1 MENWNWLRSQLTP
14 PQVRSWQTLILSSFI
29 TWFLSFL
36 VVLSEPDFEFH
47 SSPLTRLGWVFFLV
61 GLIWWQSIRPWK
73 LGIIS
78 FTPSIIAAVF
88 CSLFLQ
94 NAQGELSQWVFLVY
108 PILTTLIAALP
119 NCRNTNNRPC
129 IPPPQQRPLILI
141 QLLIALLCSCWLQL
155 TFVLQD
161 WIETYPNLATA
172 DLSQSQ
178 FVLRTGTPFQL
189 RGYELL
195 RPIQGRLQGFL
206 RDRPWPEIE
215 RTLLELRQN
224 PENFWRSLNIEASDR
239 IGTLE
244 RYPQAQLTSD
254 GDQGYYLSITLYWYH
269 PWFEEQREQLSL
281 RCHLYP
287 VPDPEGQ
294 AGPTP
299 AEIARVICNTDSE
312 QLFQPMGHWNLSD
325 NS

>member
-14 PQVRSWQTLILSSFI
+14 PQVRSWQTLILCSFA

-36 VVLSEPDFEFH
+36 VVLSEPDIEFY

-61 GLIWWQSIRPWK
+61 GLIWWQSIHPWK
-73 LGIIS
+73 LGPIS

-94 NAQGELSQWVFLVY
+94 NNQGQLSQWVFLIY

-119 NCRNTNNRPC
+119 YCQNKNSRPSL
-129 IPPPQQRPLILI
+129 PSSEQRPLIII

-161 WIETYPNLATA
+161 WIETYPNLAIA
-172 DLSQSQ
+172 DLSHSQ

-195 RPIQGRLQGFL
+195 ATIQEPIEGFL
-206 RDRPWPEIE
+206 SGHPWSEIE
-215 RTLLELRQN
+215 RRLLDVRQN
-224 PENFWRSLNIEASDR
+224 PEDFWRSLNIKPSDR
-239 IGTLE
+239 IGSLK
-244 RYPQAQLTSD
+244 RYPQAQLTRD
-254 GDQGYYLSITLYWYH
+254 ADQGYYLTITLYWYH
-269 PWFEEQREQLSL
+269 PWFEEQREHLSL

-287 VPDPEGQ
+287 VPNPEELTNPNPPNIGII
-294 AGPTP
+294 T
-299 AEIARVICNTDSE
+299 CNTDSQ
-312 QLFQPMGHWNLSD
+312 QLFKPMGNLPGES
-325 NS
+325 

>member
-14 PQVRSWQTLILSSFI
+14 PQVRSWQTLILSSFV

-36 VVLSEPDFEFH
+36 VVLSEPDLEFY

-61 GLIWWQSIRPWK
+61 GLIWWQSIQPWR
-73 LGIIS
+73 LGPIS
-78 FTPSIIAAVF
+78 LTPSIIAAVF

-94 NAQGELSQWVFLVY
+94 NSQGELSQWVFLVY
-108 PILTTLIAALP
+108 PVLTTLIAALP
-119 NCRNTNNRPC
+119 NCRNNNNRPSV
-129 IPPPQQRPLILI
+129 PSPQRRPLILI
-141 QLLIALLCSCWLQL
+141 QLLIALLCTCWLQL

-189 RGYELL
+189 RGYDLL
-195 RPIQGRLQGFL
+195 RPIEGQL
-206 RDRPWPEIE
+206 DRSFRRRSWSEIE
-215 RTLLELRQN
+215 RDLLDLRQD
-224 PENFWRSLNIEASDR
+224 PENFWRSLNIEPSDR

-254 GDQGYYLSITLYWYH
+254 GDEGYYLTITLYWYH

-287 VPDPEGQ
+287 VSDPEER
-294 AGPTP
+294 AGPGPSDLGLMT
-299 AEIARVICNTDSE
+299 CNTDSE
-312 QLFQPMGHWNLSD
+312 ELFKPMGYQTLSED
-325 NS
+325 S

>member
-14 PQVRSWQTLILSSFI
+14 PQLRSWQTLILSSFV

-36 VVLSEPDFEFH
+36 VVLSEPDFEFYT
-47 SSPLTRLGWVFFLV
+47 SPLTRLGWVFFLV
-61 GLIWWQSIRPWK
+61 GLIWWQSIQPWK
-73 LGIIS
+73 LGPIS

-94 NAQGELSQWVFLVY
+94 NNQGQLSQWVFLVY

-119 NCRNTNNRPC
+119 NCRTKNNRPSL
-129 IPPPQQRPLILI
+129 PSSEQRPLILI
-141 QLLIALLCSCWLQL
+141 QLLIAVLCSCWLQL

-189 RGYELL
+189 RGYERLSRVQGQLISL
-195 RPIQGRLQGFL
+195 RG
-206 RDRPWPEIE
+206 RPWPEIE
-215 RTLLELRQN
+215 RRLLDVRQN

-287 VPDPEGQ
+287 VPDPEESANPNPPDIGIM
-294 AGPTP
+294 T
-299 AEIARVICNTDSE
+299 CNTDDQ
-312 QLFQPMGHWNLSD
+312 QLFQPMGRWNFPGES
-325 NS
+325 